1 MSPQSFDKPAGDYR
15 QEHSQFPHLKLDEE
29 PVARC
34 KNGEAGTG
42 LRLH

>member
-1 MSPQSFDKPAGDYR
+1 LINPRETTGK
-15 QEHSQFPHLKLDEE
+15 EHSRVRHLKQDEE

-34 KNGEAGTG
+34 KNGETETT